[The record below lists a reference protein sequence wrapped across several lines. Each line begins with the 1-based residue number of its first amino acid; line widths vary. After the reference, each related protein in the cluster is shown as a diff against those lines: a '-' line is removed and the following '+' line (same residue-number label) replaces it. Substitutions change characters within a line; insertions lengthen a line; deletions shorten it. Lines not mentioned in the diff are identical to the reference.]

1 MENGEPK
8 DKNKIIFLSLSF
20 SLDQSSWKTSLC
32 PKRASVDGWMDGWMA
47 HRNLA
52 RIIYKSTILGT
63 LTNDEWNDVRVVR
76 ME

>member
-1 MENGEPK
+1 
-8 DKNKIIFLSLSF
+8 
-20 SLDQSSWKTSLC
+20 
-32 PKRASVDGWMDGWMA
+32 MDGWMA